1 MLARDWR
8 AFVSLPFGFSVP
20 FGDFDIFRG
29 VVSAR
34 KHPVPGGWTA
44 RLANLRKMK
53 PVSRVL
59 NRASS

>member
-20 FGDFDIFRG
+20 VGDIGIFRG

-34 KHPVPGGWTA
+34 KNPVPGGG
-44 RLANLRKMK
+44 RLGLPTEEK
-53 PVSRVL
+53 
-59 NRASS
+59 

>member
-20 FGDFDIFRG
+20 VGDIGIFRG

-34 KHPVPGGWTA
+34 KNPVPGGWTA
-44 RLANLRKMK
+44 RFANRRKMK

-59 NRASS
+59 DRAFS

>member
-20 FGDFDIFRG
+20 VGDIGIFRG

-34 KHPVPGGWTA
+34 KNPVPGGWTA
-44 RLANLRKMK
+44 RLAN
-53 PVSRVL
+53 
-59 NRASS
+59 